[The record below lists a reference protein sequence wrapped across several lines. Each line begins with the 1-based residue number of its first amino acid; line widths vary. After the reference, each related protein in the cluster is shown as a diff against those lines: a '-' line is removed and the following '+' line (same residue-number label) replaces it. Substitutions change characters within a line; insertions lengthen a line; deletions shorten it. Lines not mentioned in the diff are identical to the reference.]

1 MGETR
6 NAGDGNNIIVA
17 GKRGDK
23 TAKMAETIKQYIG
36 GFSKREKQLI
46 TEALEQE
53 AAEEEPPLEQANNVI
68 SNWYDYTDLKLK
80 QTQLEWQSGQLEFFG
95 VPAANA
101 PTITT
106 STTAGTSPF
115 MNYKVVF
122 NNDGLGWLT
131 NPQKKEI
138 EEDVQDVDFSE
149 E

>member
-6 NAGDGNNIIVA
+6 NAGDGNNIIAA
-17 GKRGDK
+17 GKRGGK

-80 QTQLEWQSGQLEFFG
+80 QTQLEWQSGPLEFF
-95 VPAANA
+95 AAPSSKRPNHHN
-101 PTITT
+101 INYCRNI
-106 STTAGTSPF
+106 PF

-122 NNDGLGWLT
+122 NNDGLGWLV